1 MPDKYYQEYG
11 PIKRRRGEGG
21 PADGGLAENGPPEPP
36 ERGEPTRQ
44 HSHYARR
51 PRRRR
56 SLLGPLLLVLFVTL
70 TVVAFPL
77 AANLFATDRPAEGV
91 TVRGFITT
99 GMSRS
104 ALAKAL
110 EQRYAPFLNAP
121 LTLEFEGRIWT
132 PTLSQL
138 GATVDLA
145 ATAGDAAAIG
155 RRGGPTERVQELW
168 SLWREGGYDVAPRV
182 QVDSATLQAYLTG
195 IAPEIEQPPRDA
207 ALSIASGK
215 VIPTAGVQG
224 RQLLADA
231 TARDVM
237 RALLTL
243 EPQTV
248 ALRTRLLEPTLPDS
262 GIAGAVRDAQTL
274 LKQPIMLAQG
284 ERRWTWQPD
293 KISEL
298 LTIRAG
304 NGVMTISPD
313 VARLTKA
320 IDDLAQLVDSG
331 SAEPRVAFRGD
342 TLKIVQEGTT
352 GWQLVQPEAVQAIS
366 KALWLEK
373 RTVMLPVAE
382 LKPQVTAAS
391 LPDLG
396 VIELVGEGKTSFAG
410 SASYRVQNIKA
421 GSLRM
426 DGVLIPPDAEFSF
439 NTQLGE
445 VDEANGFVQGYAV
458 IGNRTQLEWGGGVC
472 QDSTTLFRAAFWA
485 GLPITERHAHPFY
498 ISWYDDY
505 AFPGEGGAGMD
516 AAIYTGV
523 SDLKFVNDTGKWL
536 LLESTVDEANA
547 VLTMR
552 LYGTRPNREVTI
564 IGPQVTNVV
573 QPPSEPR
580 IINDAAVP
588 SGTFKQ
594 TDTARK
600 GMDIAVYRVISVN
613 GEQREPELFFTRFK
627 AWPNVFVRGTGE

>member
-11 PIKRRRGEGG
+11 PIKRRRV
-21 PADGGLAENGPPEPP
+21 ENGPTGGGIGENEPPEPP
-36 ERGEPTRQ
+36 RPEPSERRSRYT
-44 HSHYARR
+44 RR

-56 SLLGPLLLVLFVTL
+56 SVLGPLLLMLFVTL
-70 TVVAFPL
+70 IVVAFPL

-91 TVRGFITT
+91 TVRGLTTT

-110 EQRYAPFLNAP
+110 AQRYAPFLNVP
-121 LTLEFEGRIWT
+121 LTLEFEGRTWT
-132 PTLSQL
+132 PTLRQL
-138 GATVDLA
+138 GATVDFE
-145 ATAGDAAAIG
+145 ATAHDAAAIG
-155 RRGGPTERVQELW
+155 RRGGPGERVQELW
-168 SLWREGGYDVAPRV
+168 SLWRQGGYDVAPRV
-182 QVDSATLQAYLTG
+182 QVNSATMQAYLTA

-215 VIPTAGVQG
+215 VIPTPGVQG

-248 ALRTRLLEPTLPDS
+248 ALRTRLLPPTLPDS
-262 GIAGAVRDAQTL
+262 GIAKAVSDAQAL
-274 LKQPIMLAQG
+274 LKQPLTLTQG
-284 ERRWTWQPD
+284 KRRWTWEPD
-293 KISEL
+293 RIAEL
-298 LTIRAG
+298 LSIRAE
-304 NGVMTISPD
+304 NGVMTITPD
-313 VARLTKA
+313 AMRLARA
-320 IDDLAQLVDSG
+320 VDDLAQLVDSG
-331 SAEPRVAFRGD
+331 SAEPRVSFSSGKL
-342 TLKIVQEGTT
+342 TITQEGTT
-352 GWQLVQPEAVQAIS
+352 GWQLKQAEAVQAIS
-366 KALWLEK
+366 ETLWLEK
-373 RTVMLPVAE
+373 RNLVLPVAE
-382 LKPQVTAAS
+382 LQPQVTAAS
-391 LPDLG
+391 LPELG
-396 VIELVGEGKTSFAG
+396 IVELVGEGKTSFAG

-421 GSLRM
+421 GSARM

-505 AFPGEGGAGMD
+505 AFPDDAGPGMD
-516 AAIYTGV
+516 ATIYTGV

-547 VLTMR
+547 VLNMR
-552 LYGTRPNREVTI
+552 LYGTKPNREVTI
-564 IGPQVTNVV
+564 IGPELTNIV

-627 AWPNVFVRGTGE
+627 AWPNVFVRGTGQ